1 MKNLVFVLGML
12 VATSA
17 VAGESRQSEKLGIG
31 IMQGGKQLNML
42 TGGDD
47 VIALN
52 LSTEPFDIS
61 YPGSALNLCAWTDD
75 SIFDKAKSG
84 TDTMQDFT
92 SCMLVYK
99 SMAMAANATNLYLS
113 DGSGFSLNTSH
124 GSTVLSEKRST
135 YHVTH
140 FEHEGK
146 GNEVVKFSS
155 LEGAVYLVAWIDKDK
170 NKVIDDGEFERFKV
184 EFK

>member
-31 IMQGGKQLNML
+31 IMQGEKQLNML

-47 VIALN
+47 VIGLN

-75 SIFDKAKSG
+75 SIFEKAKSG
-84 TDTMQDFT
+84 TDTMSDFT
-92 SCMLVYK
+92 SCMFIYK
-99 SMAMAANATNLYLS
+99 SIAMAKKATNFYLS
-113 DGSGFSLNTSH
+113 DGGGFTLNTAH
-124 GSTVLSEKRST
+124 GSTMLSEKRST

-140 FEHEGK
+140 FVHEGK
-146 GNEVVKFSS
+146 GSEAVKFSS
-155 LEGAVYLVAWIDKDK
+155 LDGAVYLVAWIDKDK
-170 NKVIDDGEFERFKV
+170 NQVIDDGEFERFKV